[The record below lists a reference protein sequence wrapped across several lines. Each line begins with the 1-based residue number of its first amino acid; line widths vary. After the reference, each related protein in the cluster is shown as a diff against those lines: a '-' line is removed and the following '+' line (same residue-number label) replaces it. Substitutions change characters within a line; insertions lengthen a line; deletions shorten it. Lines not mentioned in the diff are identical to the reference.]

1 MNNQTKTIKNI
12 PSQTE
17 DQTKEITQHRK
28 QLDEIN
34 MLEKNFFDVH
44 DNDKDFFRNKK
55 KNLMN
60 CTMEK

>member
-1 MNNQTKTIKNI
+1 
-12 PSQTE
+12 
-17 DQTKEITQHRK
+17 
-28 QLDEIN
+28 
-34 MLEKNFFDVH
+34 MLEKKFFDVH